1 MKKKIIIASD
11 SYKGS
16 ASTFEVEASI
26 EEGIKRVEK
35 QADVLKIPIA
45 DGGEG
50 TVDAIIEGCG
60 GEYRYITVTGP
71 YQQMVQ
77 AKFGLIDTER
87 AVIEMAQASGLM
99 LVGTN
104 QMNPMEATSYGT
116 GELINEVLAHGVKE
130 IYIGIGGSATNDG
143 GVGMAQALGVSFKDA
158 DGKEIA
164 LGAKEIAMIDSIDIS
179 NINPRLKETVF
190 YILSDVSNPLCGQN
204 GASFIYGKQKGA
216 SGAQVLKLDE
226 ELCHY
231 GQKIQETLGITV
243 LEMEGAGAAGGL
255 GAGLLAFCDA
265 EMCQGISKI
274 LELLKLEEY
283 MKKADVVITGEGRM
297 DGQSLNGKAPV
308 GIAILAK
315 KYDIPVIAIVG
326 SASANLSTIYET
338 GIDYV
343 LDIINEPMEQ
353 VERLLVC
360 AGEQAMR
367 LIQLGEKI
375 RR

>member
-1 MKKKIIIASD
+1 MAVPD
-11 SYKGS
+11 
-16 ASTFEVEASI
+16 
-26 EEGIKRVEK
+26 
-35 QADVLKIPIA
+35 
-45 DGGEG
+45 
-50 TVDAIIEGCG
+50 
-60 GEYRYITVTGP
+60 
-71 YQQMVQ
+71 QQMVQ
-77 AKFGLIDTER
+77 AKFGWVETER
-87 AVIEMAQASGLM
+87 AVIEIAQASGLM

-226 ELCHY
+226 ALCHY

-255 GAGLLAFCDA
+255 VAGLLAFCDA

-343 LDIINEPMEQ
+343 LDIINEPMELSYAMEQ